1 MTDEHAAGQPQG
13 TPGQRAL
20 GAMESA
26 VRRARATA
34 GAPPLPPTPAPSR
47 LPPPAPPPPPQP
59 PPPLPTS
66 PSPSAG
72 APAGPVDAAPP
83 PQAVRPPVRTDRWL
97 VGSVAVVAVLVVVA
111 AIALAVSLSGG
122 PATPP
127 STVAGPTHAGS
138 THPGSP
144 RSNPGAGGATPTSTN
159 TSTTVVAAPGGPP
172 VISSLS
178 PSSGSAGQGIQVAGA
193 NFLSTSGQIVAT
205 FNGQVAPTSC
215 PAQNS
220 CTITVPAS
228 TSPSAQVVITTA
240 SGTSNAVTFTYS

>member
-26 VRRARATA
+26 VRRARAAA
-34 GAPPLPPTPAPSR
+34 GAAPLPPAPAPSR
-47 LPPPAPPPPPQP
+47 FPSPPPPLPPPPPPQP
-59 PPPLPTS
+59 S
-66 PSPSAG
+66 PG
-72 APAGPVDAAPP
+72 APAGPVDTAPP
-83 PQAVRPPVRTDRWL
+83 PQADRPPARTDRWL
-97 VGSVAVVAVLVVVA
+97 VGSVAVVAFLVVVA
-111 AIALAVSLSGG
+111 AVALALSLSGG
-122 PATPP
+122 PATP
-127 STVAGPTHAGS
+127 SATVAGPAHPGS

-144 RSNPGAGGATPTSTN
+144 RSNPGAGGATPTSTT

-193 NFLSTSGQIVAT
+193 NFLSTNGEIVAT

-215 PAQNS
+215 PAQNT

-240 SGTSNAVTFTYS
+240 SGSSNSVTFTYS

>member
-34 GAPPLPPTPAPSR
+34 GAAPLPPAPAPSR
-47 LPPPAPPPPPQP
+47 PASLPPPAPRPAPPPAPRP
-59 PPPLPTS
+59 PNP
-66 PSPSAG
+66 G
-72 APAGPVDAAPP
+72 APLELADTAPP
-83 PQAVRPPVRTDRWL
+83 PQAARPPARTDRWL
-97 VGSVAVVAVLVVVA
+97 VGSVAVVAILVVVA
-111 AIALAVSLSGG
+111 AIALAVSVSGG
-122 PATPP
+122 PATPS
-127 STVAGPTHAGS
+127 STVAAP
-138 THPGSP
+138 THPGSTHSSSP
-144 RSNPGAGGATPTSTN
+144 HTNPGAGGATPASTT

-193 NFLSTSGQIVAT
+193 NFLSTNGHIVAT

-215 PAQNS
+215 PAQNT

-240 SGTSNAVTFTYS
+240 SGTSNSVTFTYS